1 MKYLLYVIFS
11 LLFSNIIIAQKIAVY
26 DKYSTLEKEILSDKN
41 TVYVV
46 NFWATW
52 CAPCA
57 KELPHFEQLN
67 SENKNV
73 KVVLISLDFKN
84 QFESKLIPFLKKKSI
99 KSEVIFLSDTDY
111 NSWLPL
117 VDKNWSGSIPATLVI
132 KNGNKFFVEKMFS
145 NYGELND
152 YVNKIIN

>member
-52 CAPCA
+52 CAPCV

>member
-1 MKYLLYVIFS
+1 MKYLLYLIFP
-11 LLFSNIIIAQKIAVY
+11 LLFSNEILAQEVQVF
-26 DKYSTLEKEILSDKN
+26 DNYSALEKEILSDKN

-52 CAPCA
+52 CAPCV